1 MMMKATVGNI
11 NNEEIKNI
19 LVEKMGYSLEDRIS
33 IDLINEV
40 ADQIGLPQAE
50 VEGFSKV
57 GFYPQ
62 RNEDGSI
69 ER

>member
-1 MMMKATVGNI
+1 MKATVENL
-11 NNEEIKNI
+11 NEEVKTFLI
-19 LVEKMGYSLEDRIS
+19 EMGYSLEDRLD
-33 IDLINEV
+33 IDFVNEV

-50 VEGFSKV
+50 VEGFSEV

>member
-1 MMMKATVGNI
+1 MKATVGNLK
-11 NNEEIKNI
+11 EEVKNT
-19 LVEKMGYSLEDRIS
+19 LVEMGYSLEDRIS
-33 IDLINEV
+33 IDLISEV
-40 ADQIGLPQAE
+40 ADQIGIPQAE

>member
-1 MMMKATVGNI
+1 MTMKATVRNLK
-11 NNEEIKNI
+11 EEVKNI

-33 IDLINEV
+33 IDLVNEV
-40 ADQIGLPQAE
+40 ADQIGLPAAE
-50 VEGFSKV
+50 VEGFSEV